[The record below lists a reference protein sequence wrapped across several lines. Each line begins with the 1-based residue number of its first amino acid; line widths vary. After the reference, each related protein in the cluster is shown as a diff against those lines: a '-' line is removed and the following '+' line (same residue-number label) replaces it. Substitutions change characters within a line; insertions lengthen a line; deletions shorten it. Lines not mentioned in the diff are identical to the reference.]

1 MIVTTARKIALARV
15 LSRLVLLAR
24 GLFGR
29 GPELVARRGG
39 VRWRLDL
46 REGVDLS
53 IYLLGGFEP
62 ATLRLYPALVPAGG
76 VVFDIGANVGS
87 HTLPLARFA
96 GPQGRVHAFEPTGY
110 ALGKLRENL
119 LLNPDLAKRVE
130 AHQTMLVQE
139 LSGEPAPYV
148 YSSWPLE
155 KAAGLHE
162 KHLGRLMS
170 TAGARAT
177 TLDRYVAEARIQRV
191 DLIKI
196 DVDGGEPGVIGG
208 GLETLSR
215 FRPTLVMEFE
225 PCLYLGREDAF
236 RGMIGALSGRGYSF
250 SEANTGLALAAD
262 FEAIRRRIP
271 DGASCN
277 VVARAR

>member
-1 MIVTTARKIALARV
+1 MIVTTARKIVLARA
-15 LSRLVLLAR
+15 LSRLVRLAR

-39 VRWRLDL
+39 IRWRLDL
-46 REGVDLS
+46 REGIDFS

-62 ATLRLYPALVPAGG
+62 ATLRLYRGLVPAGG
-76 VVFDIGANVGS
+76 VVFDIGANIGA
-87 HTLPLARFA
+87 HTLPLARLA
-96 GPQGRVHAFEPTGY
+96 GPHGRVHAFEPTAY
-110 ALGKLRENL
+110 ALGKLQANL
-119 LLNPDLAKRVE
+119 LLNPDLTERVA
-130 AHQTMLVQE
+130 AHQTMLV
-139 LSGEPAPYV
+139 GETAAAPAPYV

-155 KAAGLHE
+155 KVAGLHE

-170 TAGARAT
+170 TAGAGVT
-177 TLDRYVAEARIQRV
+177 TLDRYVVEV
-191 DLIKI
+191 GLEKLDVIKI

-208 GLETLSR
+208 GLDTLFR
-215 FRPTLVMEFE
+215 FRPTLVLEFE

-236 RGMIGALSGRGYSF
+236 RGMIGALLGLGYSF
-250 SEANTGLALAAD
+250 TEANTGRALAAD